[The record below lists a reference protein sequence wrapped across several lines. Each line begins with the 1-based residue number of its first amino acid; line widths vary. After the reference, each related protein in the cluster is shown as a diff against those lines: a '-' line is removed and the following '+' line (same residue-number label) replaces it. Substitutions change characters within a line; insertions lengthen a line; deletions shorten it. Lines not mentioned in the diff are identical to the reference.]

1 MRDAPY
7 ELKAPK
13 QTVSVT
19 VNSDLYAKAKRAGI
33 NVSQVAEQAVA
44 DAYARRRAELIA
56 AEIREDLSAVDDYS
70 AQHGDFAEL
79 ARAHYDRDD
88 GAV

>member
-1 MRDAPY
+1 VRDQPY

-19 VNSDLYAKAKRAGI
+19 VNSDLYARAKRLGI

-44 DAYARRRAELIA
+44 DAYSRMLAAQVTAE
-56 AEIREDLSAVDDYS
+56 AEKDLAAVDDYT
-70 AQHGDFAEL
+70 ARHGDFAEL
-79 ARAHYDRDD
+79 ARAHYERDD
-88 GAV
+88 APV